1 MGDAWDLSSVAA
13 SYRQF
18 IDSFTPLLDTTADI
32 GPQDAFAIRS
42 LLIHAY
48 RRVQL
53 HDPMLPLELLPA
65 PWPGSDAYE
74 LAKRIYLLTYAQAEE
89 HIMAM
94 LRREDE
100 ATPPADGDFYGRF
113 GGLA

>member
-1 MGDAWDLSSVAA
+1 VDCA
-13 SYRQF
+13 YRHF
-18 IDSFTPLLDTTADI
+18 IEVFSPLLALLREDANV
-32 GPQDAFAIRS
+32 GPQAAFVIRS

-53 HDPMLPLELLPA
+53 HDPMLPIELLPD

-74 LAKRIYLLTYAQAEE
+74 LASAIYGLVFTQAEE
-89 HIMAM
+89 HLMAV

-100 ATPPADGDFYGRF
+100 QAPEADAAFYQRF
-113 GGLA
+113 GGLR